1 MSLVVAVHAGV
12 VDIYASML
20 NTTGLL
26 TRAGRVRT
34 HFESDTD
41 HEDGQEKQRGADNA
55 KDERQSSLALIVIRF
70 DCDISDAENSTSNDP
85 FVKIIKSRLPSI
97 HHLTLIT
104 NIIDN
109 N

>member
-1 MSLVVAVHAGV
+1 MSLVVAVHAGL

-34 HFESDTD
+34 HFESDAD

-85 FVKIIKSRLPSI
+85 FVKIIKSRLRSYPSLDFNYK
-97 HHLTLIT
+97 H
-104 NIIDN
+104 N
-109 N
+109 